1 MRSDAA
7 ARGLS
12 VAEEFVDV
20 ETAKQA
26 GRASFGRMVAFARK
40 QRGRLLVLVEKTDR
54 LYRKAAAENVA
65 AG

>member
-1 MRSDAA
+1 M
-7 ARGLS
+7 
-12 VAEEFVDV
+12 DV

-26 GRASFGRMVAFARK
+26 ERASFGRMVAFARK